1 MGKKSRF
8 MMLFCKKTA
17 IVSGIFVITL
27 CLSFGDAN
35 AKLCNR
41 YNPTS
46 AGEFCK
52 ASSVQT
58 CREGCY
64 CLGSKRSIEWI
75 LVDDYCKNRKTHD
88 KYINSETYGVYLCPE
103 GYTSK
108 AGAKSKE
115 DCYKIENSSSSSTD
129 DGKTVVT
136 SKGKSCS
143 KNKIAGPGLYCGSSL
158 TKECKPGCYCPGN
171 GNGTFT
177 WLAGDVEKGC
187 KERWSKITTELNSKG
202 VFLCPEGYTSN
213 AGAKS
218 QADCYKIEDATS
230 ADTAVSGTT
239 CSKSKPAPA
248 GSYCGATITKK
259 CKPGC
264 YCTGGGNFTWA
275 AGDVEKGCKERW
287 NKVTSE
293 LNDKGVFLCPAGYTS
308 VEGAGDISDCFLNGH
323 SDIKYQEIT
332 CDTDEYLP
340 ANSTE
345 CATCPNDSYCSGVTN
360 ALPSATDQGRTK
372 CPDGQIPSSDGKS
385 CKKTTVECDAGE
397 YLPTNSTDCTSCD
410 GGFVCPGGTLTMS
423 ETEPVGMSK
432 CSDGMIPNDTQ
443 TACVTAPP
451 TAIKCD
457 AGTYL
462 PAGTTECVECLSRY
476 TCPGGEYMPGASQ
489 EDQGITKTPEISIDI
504 ELMAFGKQNELKN
517 QCWIMTNPEKF
528 KECVLSGI
536 KATNSEE

>member
-1 MGKKSRF
+1 MKI
-8 MMLFCKKTA
+8 FCKKTA
-17 IVSGIFVITL
+17 VFSGIFAIAL
-27 CLSFGDAN
+27 CLSSGDAN

-75 LVDDYCKNRKTHD
+75 LVDDYCKNHKTHD

-108 AGAKSKE
+108 AGAKSQA

-187 KERWSKITTELNSKG
+187 KERW
-202 VFLCPEGYTSN
+202 
-213 AGAKS
+213 
-218 QADCYKIEDATS
+218 
-230 ADTAVSGTT
+230 
-239 CSKSKPAPA
+239 
-248 GSYCGATITKK
+248 
-259 CKPGC
+259 
-264 YCTGGGNFTWA
+264 
-275 AGDVEKGCKERW
+275 

-293 LNDKGVFLCPAGYTS
+293 LNDKGVFLCPVGYTS

-345 CATCPNDSYCSGVTN
+345 CATCPGDSYCSGVTN

-372 CPDGQIPSSDGKS
+372 CPDGQRPSSDGKS

-462 PAGTTECVECLSRY
+462 PAGTTECVECLPRY

-489 EDQGITKTPEISIDI
+489 EDQGITKTPEIAID
-504 ELMAFGKQNELKN
+504 LQTLAFGNQTELKD
-517 QCWIMTNPEKF
+517 QCWIIINPEKY
-528 KECVLSGI
+528 KKCVLD
-536 KATNSEE
+536 AQQAQQ